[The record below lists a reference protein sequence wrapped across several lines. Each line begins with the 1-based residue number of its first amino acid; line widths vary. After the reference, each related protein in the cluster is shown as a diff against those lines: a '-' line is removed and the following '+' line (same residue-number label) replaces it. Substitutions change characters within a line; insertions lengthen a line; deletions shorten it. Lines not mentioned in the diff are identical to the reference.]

1 MRIQEYIKNAF
12 NSSIE
17 PCSDPNSPEEW
28 ARFGIF
34 IGVQFCTK
42 IRERRYFIPNLVKN
56 EKDDGSPA
64 TLFEEVLEIYAIE
77 KLNEFYSQA
86 GYIGEESGDLR
97 SDNEEIVMILD
108 PIDGTRSFLS
118 GFDTYSVTLSIL
130 LNNRAIFSLVCNP
143 STGDIAFA
151 IGTEKT
157 KLFQVLNGPEF
168 IHIHEL
174 PFLTNFDKLINIHPS
189 TMALPII
196 EKLYQKWA
204 EKKLD
209 LIRSISGSPS
219 LMFLETAKG
228 CGTYINAWGKGKTYP
243 FDIIPGL
250 HLLNGCGGLIL
261 NRDGNPV
268 DPWNHSGMFIAGMNQ
283 KFLLEIIEFITD

>member
-17 PCSDPNSPEEW
+17 PCSNPTSPEEW

-34 IGVQFCTK
+34 IGVQFFIK
-42 IRERRYFIPNLVKN
+42 IRERRYLIPHLVQN

-64 TLFEEVLEIYAIE
+64 TLFEEILEIYAVQ
-77 KLNEFYSQA
+77 KLNEFYPKA

-97 SDNEEIVMILD
+97 SDNDEIVMLLD

-118 GFDTYSVTLSIL
+118 GLDTYSVTLSIL
-130 LNNRAIFSLVCNP
+130 IKNIPIFSLICNP
-143 STGDIAFA
+143 STGDIAFV
-151 IGTEKT
+151 IGKEKT
-157 KLFQVLNGPEF
+157 KLFQVLNGPEVA
-168 IHIHEL
+168 HIHEL
-174 PFLTNFDKLINIHPS
+174 PLLSNFDKLINVHPS
-189 TMALPII
+189 IVAFPII
-196 EKLYQKWA
+196 EKLYQKWGK
-204 EKKLD
+204 KKLD
-209 LIRSISGSPS
+209 LIRSVSGSPS

-250 HLLNGCGGLIL
+250 HLLNGCGGFIL

-268 DPWNHSGMFIAGMNQ
+268 DPWDHSGMFIAGMNQ
-283 KFLLEIIEFITD
+283 RFLLEIIDWLKK